1 MYIYESKHFNSEVAA
16 ERVKE
21 YQTSIPQEAVRVKE
35 DDPNIESWPLDGNIK
50 MANLQVRYRD
60 ELPLVLKGVNLEIK
74 AGEKVGIVGR
84 TGSGKSS
91 LTLSLFRTMEAAQGS
106 ITIDERNIADLG
118 VESLRSALTIIPQ
131 DPVLFSG
138 SLRLNLDPFGKYTD
152 DKLWKAL
159 ELSHLRK
166 MVNALPM
173 GLDHMVS
180 EGGSNLSVGERQLLC
195 LARAVLKKTKVLIL
209 DEATAAVDLETDDL
223 IQATIRSEFPECT
236 ILTIAHRINTIVDSD
251 KVCVMDNGTVLEFD
265 SPKTLLAKSDSEFYS
280 LAKESKIVP

>member
-1 MYIYESKHFNSEVAA
+1 MRIKLYNCQVAA

-106 ITIDERNIADLG
+106 ITIDDRNIADLG

-173 GLDHMVS
+173 GLDHMIS

-209 DEATAAVDLETDDL
+209 DEATAAVD
-223 IQATIRSEFPECT
+223 
-236 ILTIAHRINTIVDSD
+236 
-251 KVCVMDNGTVLEFD
+251 
-265 SPKTLLAKSDSEFYS
+265 
-280 LAKESKIVP
+280 

>member
-1 MYIYESKHFNSEVAA
+1 
-16 ERVKE
+16 
-21 YQTSIPQEAVRVKE
+21 
-35 DDPNIESWPLDGNIK
+35 

-106 ITIDERNIADLG
+106 ITIDDRNVADLG

-166 MVNALPM
+166 MVNSLPK

-195 LARAVLKKTKVLIL
+195 LARAVLKKTKILIL

-223 IQATIRSEFPECT
+223 IQATIRSEFSECT

-265 SPKTLLAKSDSEFYS
+265 SPQTLFARSDSEFYS